1 VRKMDIKSDE
11 TTFRVENNEKNEGMS
26 RIIETKTIE
35 TSFESNE
42 FLKSIEFHEQ
52 RINDIEEELAKRR
65 EFVSKLKTMRGEAE
79 RIEKIRTESIAKE
92 LEGLKS

>member
-1 VRKMDIKSDE
+1 MDIKSDE